1 MLIAHASHWLVSLA
15 YLAPVVGFLV
25 WLGMATY
32 KERQTGS
39 QNDRARGRKG
49 GDLS

>member
-15 YLAPVVGFLV
+15 YLAPVVGFLA

-32 KERQTGS
+32 RERRDGS
-39 QNDRARGRKG
+39 NEERPEA
-49 GDLS
+49 DLS

>member
-32 KERQTGS
+32 KERRTGS
-39 QNDRARGRKG
+39 DDGSAGARKG
-49 GDLS
+49 GGLS